1 MNTPKSLQQYTVPP
15 GLTHRLDQPPETTTR
30 SGRKVIA
37 STRFGQAD
45 LTESDESDDDDI
57 EDETY
62 DEIVD
67 VFQNKTQVVK
77 KLNQDILE
85 NMNYV
90 MPKDLSEQ
98 DFANKV
104 TATNQN
110 SSFHSEARS
119 QNLQKPKQ
127 ELIENSRLEIALP
140 SGAAENGN
148 KSAVAVEVS
157 SQKVQ
162 IALKS
167 DNQNQ
172 SHEKQGAENPSV
184 DPDDPGTDTDD
195 DLIT

>member
-1 MNTPKSLQQYTVPP
+1 MSLQQYTVPP
-15 GLTHRLDQPPETTTR
+15 GLTHRLDHPSETTTR

-45 LTESDESDDDDI
+45 QIESDESDDDDI

-104 TATNQN
+104 SSTNQT
-110 SSFHSEARS
+110 SSFHQEARS
-119 QNLQKPKQ
+119 QNLQRPKQ

-140 SGAAENGN
+140 SGSTVNGN
-148 KSAVAVEVS
+148 KGS
-157 SQKVQ
+157 
-162 IALKS
+162 
-167 DNQNQ
+167 
-172 SHEKQGAENPSV
+172 
-184 DPDDPGTDTDD
+184 
-195 DLIT
+195 